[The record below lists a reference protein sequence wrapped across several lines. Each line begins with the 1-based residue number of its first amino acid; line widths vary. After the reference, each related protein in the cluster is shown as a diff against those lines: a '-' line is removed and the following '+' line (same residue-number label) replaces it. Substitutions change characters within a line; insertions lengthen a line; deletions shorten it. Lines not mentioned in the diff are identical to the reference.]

1 MKASKIKNKLKRFFQ
16 KIDQSK
22 FQVLNFVFTI
32 KNYQIGKQGEIDQE
46 VFFSVLSLHGITIP
60 QNEMNRICLK
70 AKGQTQGG
78 SQGKPV
84 KYREALLMINPQ
96 TALSVPG
103 DAMADQDQFNDD
115 NTSAMKMNIPKPKH
129 NRLNSMNINVIDDQ
143 EEMQNHPTAES
154 MAASKQ

>member
-60 QNEMNRICLK
+60 QNEMNKISLK
-70 AKGQTQGG
+70 AKG
-78 SQGKPV
+78 
-84 KYREALLMINPQ
+84 
-96 TALSVPG
+96 
-103 DAMADQDQFNDD
+103 
-115 NTSAMKMNIPKPKH
+115 
-129 NRLNSMNINVIDDQ
+129 
-143 EEMQNHPTAES
+143 
-154 MAASKQ
+154 